1 MVSTMSVVMNDLMRF
16 DHAVKRRCLPVRKV
30 ARRVCFLRNPQWDL
44 ERADDCFNSVDS
56 MG

>member
-16 DHAVKRRCLPVRKV
+16 DHAVKRRYLPVRKV

-44 ERADDCFNSVDS
+44 ERADDRFNSVDS